1 MPYRGKLRLLSR
13 ACLMSKNSCAEKTNS
28 FTASITGRNFSF
40 SRALDMRFVQFTSKN
55 GGPQHL
61 GVQLK
66 QGGDIIAVSAVDS
79 RIPNSLKKFLEGGDD
94 LSKKAKRGDEFTIN
108 LSTAAKRLMLSRIV
122 AEGRSIVPEADVN
135 FLAPVTRMDK
145 VACIGLNYSG
155 HCEEQ
160 GISPPES
167 PVVFSKFAS
176 TVVGPTDNVVIPP
189 ITDKVDWEAEL
200 AIVIG
205 KKGKAIHNDEANEY
219 IFGYTVAQDI
229 SARDW
234 QKGKRNGGQFLLGKS
249 MDTFCPLGPAV
260 VTKEAICDINNLSVK
275 TWVNGKLKQDGN
287 TSELIYKPNEIVAY
301 ISQFMTLFPGD
312 VILTGTPA
320 GVGFTRKP
328 PEYLKKGDV
337 LETEIESLG
346 RLKNN
351 IV

>member
-13 ACLMSKNSCAEKTNS
+13 ACFAFRNSCAEKSSTH
-28 FTASITGRNFSF
+28 FAASIPGRNFSV
-40 SRALDMRFVQFTSKN
+40 SSTLDMRFVQFVSKN

-79 RIPNSLKKFLEGGDD
+79 RIPNTLKKFLEGGDD
-94 LSKKAKRGDEFTIN
+94 LLKKAKREDDIDLWATIE
-108 LSTAAKRLMLSRIV
+108 RIV
-122 AEGRSIVPEADVN
+122 AEGRSIIPEADVN

-145 VACIGLNYSG
+145 LACVGLNYSG
-155 HCEEQ
+155 HCKEQ
-160 GISPPES
+160 GLSPPES
-167 PVVFSKFAS
+167 PVVFSKFPS
-176 TVVGPTDNVVIPP
+176 NIIGPRDNIMLPP
-189 ITDKVDWEAEL
+189 ISEKVDWEAEL

-205 KKGKAIHNDEANEY
+205 KKCKALKNDEGEDC

-229 SARDW
+229 TARDW
-234 QKGKRNGGQFLLGKS
+234 QKSKRNGGQFLLGKA

-260 VTKEAICDINNLSVK
+260 VTKESVCDINNLSVK
-275 TWVNGKLKQDGN
+275 TWVNGNIKQDGN
-287 TSELIYKPNEIVAY
+287 TSELIFKPHEIVAY
-301 ISQFMTLFPGD
+301 ISQFMTLLPGD

-328 PEYLKKGDV
+328 PEFLQRGDV

-346 RLKNN
+346 RLRNK
-351 IV
+351 VL